1 MRRLWRSRTQEFQSE
16 LEDTRWWQG
25 SDTEA
30 AELRPSCEANPIK
43 PCVLATS
50 LSTILAQ
57 VKGSSEIII
66 LEALRCSHGSRSELV
81 NITVTQPTGGGSYGL
96 SH

>member
-1 MRRLWRSRTQEFQSE
+1 MRRLRRSRTQEIQSE
-16 LEDTRWWQG
+16 LGTLG
-25 SDTEA
+25 GGGGDTEA
-30 AELRPSCEANPIK
+30 AELRPSREANPIK

-57 VKGSSEIII
+57 AEGRSEIII
-66 LEALRCSHGSRSELV
+66 LEALRCSHRSRSELV
-81 NITVTQPTGGGSYGL
+81 NITVTQPTGGVSYGL